1 MHISEFSVKNPVL
14 VNLLMVA
21 ILVIGII
28 SAIGLPL
35 ELFPSVKLE
44 MVTVTTVFPGASA
57 EDMEKLVSIPIEEEI
72 SDISGIK
79 VVRSTSS
86 EGRSFVVAE
95 LETGEDIDKM
105 AQDIRSEIGR
115 IEEKLPEDAED
126 PVIEEFNANF
136 PLISVAIAGDVP
148 RETLRRY
155 GLMLED
161 ELKLVRGVDSVIT
174 SGLGDPVFWVYVD
187 PDKLRQ
193 YNLSLEQ
200 VETAINQKNLD
211 LPGGSVEQGDA
222 EFLVRVTGRVQQV
235 EDLVNIPIKRSS
247 EGRHILLRDIAR
259 VEKGEQET
267 KTAARVNGLPSINF
281 WVNKQKNVDSIKTV
295 EQIEKTVDEFRK
307 SVPENIEIFITNDT
321 SYWVQQRFETMVS
334 SGLIG
339 LAVVLVMLALFLDL
353 RAAFMAAIGL
363 PVAFFGA
370 FILMQFS
377 GITLNIL
384 SMFGLILV
392 LGIIVDDAIIVA
404 ENIQRYL
411 QMGYSPQV
419 AAVKGT
425 KEVAMPVIATI
436 LTNIAS
442 FLPLLIA
449 TGLIGKFMSVIPKVA
464 IYALLV
470 SLIEALVILP
480 SHCADFLKPHPPGKQ
495 SRRWVYKLR
504 FRYLKSLFFLIRQR
518 YVTVATFVM
527 ILVLTLFIFVKVP
540 QVLFYTRDIAQYNIR
555 VENPTWS
562 NIGSTVE
569 SVSEIEEV
577 IKSVV
582 PEKALKNIISMI
594 GIDLSRQEPEFG
606 DHLSTIIVE
615 YEDFEKRK
623 ENGKELLKETR
634 KKVENEV
641 VGPVRID
648 FVETGGPPTGK
659 PVDLRVQGRDFDTLK
674 EIAGK
679 TEEKLETTPGV
690 FGVSDDLIWGKP
702 EIRINV
708 DEQRAAIYGL
718 DTRTV
723 AKAIRAAVD
732 GLTVSQTR
740 LGTEEADIIVKY
752 ELPSGNLLSL
762 LESYQ
767 IPSPDGGWVP
777 LNSVVTMSTEPSML
791 NISRYD
797 MERSVRITAEIDEQ
811 ATTASEVN
819 AGISTFLDSTLKD
832 YPGYSYEFGGE
843 EEQTRESLD
852 SIFRAAIISI
862 LLIYIILASMLKS
875 YTQPVIIMT
884 ILPFALVGVMIGIL
898 LRGEPLTLPAL
909 IGTVALLGIVINDSL
924 VLMTFI
930 NERAGKMNRVAAVAF
945 AAKHRFRP
953 IILTTVTTFGGLASL
968 MLKFRGEAAFLAP
981 MAIALGFGLAF
992 ATFITL
998 ILIPCLYLILDDASG
1013 YLKNR
1018 WAVMR
1023 GNKETGNE
1031 AKTPPHSGPPGLKH
1045 SE

>member
-1 MHISEFSVKNPVL
+1 MNIAEFSVKNPVL

-21 ILVIGII
+21 ILVIGVLT
-28 SAIGLPL
+28 AMRLPL

-44 MVTVTTVFPGASA
+44 MVTVTTAFPGASA
-57 EDMEKLVSIPIEEEI
+57 EDIEKLVSIPIEDEI

-95 LETGEDIDKM
+95 IETGEDTDKL
-105 AQDIRSEIGR
+105 AQDIRSEIAR
-115 IEEKLPEDAED
+115 IQDKLPQDAEE
-126 PVIEEFNANF
+126 PIIEEFNASF
-136 PLISVAIAGDVP
+136 PLISVAIAGNVP
-148 RETLRRY
+148 RETLRSY
-155 GLMLED
+155 GLLLED
-161 ELKLVRGVDSVIT
+161 ELKLVRGVDNVVT
-174 SGLGDPVFWVYVD
+174 SGLGDPVFWVYID

-193 YNLSLEQ
+193 YSLSLEQ
-200 VETAINQKNLD
+200 IETVINQKNLD
-211 LPGGSVEQGDA
+211 LPGGAVEQGDA

-235 EDLVNIPIKRSS
+235 EDLLNLPVRRSG
-247 EGRHILLRDIAR
+247 EGRHILLKDIAR
-259 VEKGEQET
+259 VEKGEQKT
-267 KTAARVNGLPSINF
+267 RTAARVNGLPAINF
-281 WVNKQKNVDSIKTV
+281 WINKQKNVDSIKTV
-295 EQIEKTVDEFRK
+295 EEVEKTVEDFRK
-307 SVPENIEIFITNDT
+307 SVPEDIEVFITNDS
-321 SYWVQQRFETMVS
+321 SYWVEQRFETMVS

-339 LAVVLVMLALFLDL
+339 LLVVLVMLALFLDL

-370 FILMQFS
+370 FILMHLS
-377 GITLNIL
+377 GITLNVL

-411 QMGYSPQV
+411 QMGHSPRE
-419 AAVKGT
+419 AAILGT
-425 KEVAMPVIATI
+425 KEVALPVIATI

-442 FLPLLIA
+442 FIPLLIA
-449 TGLIGKFMSVIPKVA
+449 TGLIGKFMSIIPKVA

-470 SLIEALVILP
+470 SLIEALIILP
-480 SHCADFLKPHPPGKQ
+480 SHCADFLKPHPPNKQ
-495 SRRWVYKLR
+495 SRRWVYKIR
-504 FRYLKSLFFLIRQR
+504 FYYLKSLFFLIRQR
-518 YVTVATFVM
+518 YVTVATFIMV
-527 ILVLTLFIFVKVP
+527 LVLTLFIFVKVP

-562 NIGSTVE
+562 NIGSTEE

-582 PEKALKNIISMI
+582 PEHVLKNVISMV
-594 GIDLSRQEPEFG
+594 GMDLSRQEPEFG
-606 DHLSTIIVE
+606 DHLATVIVE

-623 ENGKELLKETR
+623 ENGKQLLKETR

-641 VGPVRID
+641 VGPVRVD

-659 PVDLRVQGRDFDTLK
+659 PVDLRIQGKDFDTLK
-674 EIAGK
+674 QIANE
-679 TEEKLETTPGV
+679 TTRELETMPGV
-690 FGVSDDLIWGKP
+690 YGISDDLVWGKP

-723 AKAIRAAVD
+723 AKAIRAAAE

-740 LGTEEADIIVKY
+740 LGTEEADIIIKY
-752 ELPSGNLLSL
+752 ELPSGNLMSL

-767 IPSPDGGWVP
+767 IPTAEGGWVP
-777 LNSVVTMSTEPSML
+777 LNSVVTMSMEPSML

-797 MERSVRITAEIDEQ
+797 MERSVRVTAEIDEQ
-811 ATTASEVN
+811 GTTAQEVN
-819 AGISTFLDSTLKD
+819 AQVSNFLDGRLKD

-852 SIFRAAIISI
+852 SIFRAAIIAI

-875 YTQPVIIMT
+875 YTQPLIIM
-884 ILPFALVGVMIGIL
+884 IIMPFALIGVMIGIL
-898 LRGEPLTLPAL
+898 IRGEPLTLPAL

-930 NERAGKMNRVAAVAF
+930 NERFRRMNRVAAVVL

-981 MAIALGFGLAF
+981 MAIALGFGLLF

-998 ILIPCLYLILDDASG
+998 ILIPCLYLILDDASTHIRKKWLYRQG
-1013 YLKNR
+1013 KKDSSEKL
-1018 WAVMR
+1018 
-1023 GNKETGNE
+1023 
-1031 AKTPPHSGPPGLKH
+1031 PHGSPSATQG
-1045 SE
+1045 

>member
-1 MHISEFSVKNPVL
+1 
-14 VNLLMVA
+14 
-21 ILVIGII
+21 
-28 SAIGLPL
+28 
-35 ELFPSVKLE
+35 
-44 MVTVTTVFPGASA
+44 
-57 EDMEKLVSIPIEEEI
+57 
-72 SDISGIK
+72 
-79 VVRSTSS
+79 
-86 EGRSFVVAE
+86 
-95 LETGEDIDKM
+95 
-105 AQDIRSEIGR
+105 
-115 IEEKLPEDAED
+115 
-126 PVIEEFNANF
+126 
-136 PLISVAIAGDVP
+136 
-148 RETLRRY
+148 
-155 GLMLED
+155 
-161 ELKLVRGVDSVIT
+161 
-174 SGLGDPVFWVYVD
+174 
-187 PDKLRQ
+187 
-193 YNLSLEQ
+193 
-200 VETAINQKNLD
+200 
-211 LPGGSVEQGDA
+211 
-222 EFLVRVTGRVQQV
+222 
-235 EDLVNIPIKRSS
+235 
-247 EGRHILLRDIAR
+247 
-259 VEKGEQET
+259 
-267 KTAARVNGLPSINF
+267 
-281 WVNKQKNVDSIKTV
+281 
-295 EQIEKTVDEFRK
+295 
-307 SVPENIEIFITNDT
+307 
-321 SYWVQQRFETMVS
+321 
-334 SGLIG
+334 
-339 LAVVLVMLALFLDL
+339 
-353 RAAFMAAIGL
+353 
-363 PVAFFGA
+363 
-370 FILMQFS
+370 
-377 GITLNIL
+377 
-384 SMFGLILV
+384 
-392 LGIIVDDAIIVA
+392 
-404 ENIQRYL
+404 
-411 QMGYSPQV
+411 
-419 AAVKGT
+419 
-425 KEVAMPVIATI
+425 
-436 LTNIAS
+436 
-442 FLPLLIA
+442 
-449 TGLIGKFMSVIPKVA
+449 
-464 IYALLV
+464 
-470 SLIEALVILP
+470 
-480 SHCADFLKPHPPGKQ
+480 
-495 SRRWVYKLR
+495 
-504 FRYLKSLFFLIRQR
+504 
-518 YVTVATFVM
+518 
-527 ILVLTLFIFVKVP
+527 
-540 QVLFYTRDIAQYNIR
+540 
-555 VENPTWS
+555 
-562 NIGSTVE
+562 
-569 SVSEIEEV
+569 
-577 IKSVV
+577 V

-594 GIDLSRQEPEFG
+594 GLDLSRQEPEFG

-659 PVDLRVQGRDFDTLK
+659 PVDLRIQGKDFDTLK
-674 EIAGK
+674 EIAGQ
-679 TEEKLETTPGV
+679 TEEMLETTPGV
-690 FGVSDDLIWGKP
+690 FGISDDLVWGKP

-723 AKAIRAAVD
+723 ARAIRAAVD

-819 AGISTFLDSTLKD
+819 AGVSTFLDSTLKD

-875 YTQPVIIMT
+875 YTQPFIIMT

-930 NERAGKMNRVAAVAF
+930 NERAGKMNRVAAVVF

-1013 YLKNR
+1013 YMKNR
-1018 WAVMR
+1018 WAEMR
-1023 GNKETGNE
+1023 GKKETGKE
-1031 AKTPPHSGPPGLKH
+1031 IKSHPHSGETGLKP